1 MTADSPSSFPT
12 SLIDLRGVKG
22 KNCQDGTPCR
32 GGNMGC
38 ARIEGNGAVGP
49 SHKRHQ
55 SGKGRFSQGID
66 DAFGMLHPVFDGV
79 HLRTMR
85 FNARYDDG
93 RIIARDEP
101 VSKGGEFSA
110 RQSFAFAVVSTQKA
124 PLVPW
129 QNIQQ
134 AGHQRRQDPL
144 RLMGQGQE
152 E

>member
-1 MTADSPSSFPT
+1 
-12 SLIDLRGVKG
+12 
-22 KNCQDGTPCR
+22 
-32 GGNMGC
+32 
-38 ARIEGNGAVGP
+38 
-49 SHKRHQ
+49 
-55 SGKGRFSQGID
+55 
-66 DAFGMLHPVFDGV
+66 
-79 HLRTMR
+79 MR

>member
-101 VSKGGEFSA
+101 VSKGGELFSPP
-110 RQSFAFAVVSTQKA
+110 V
-124 PLVPW
+124 LCLC
-129 QNIQQ
+129 
-134 AGHQRRQDPL
+134 G
-144 RLMGQGQE
+144 RLHAKKHLWSLGRTSSKQGISGGKIL
-152 E
+152 

>member
-1 MTADSPSSFPT
+1 
-12 SLIDLRGVKG
+12 
-22 KNCQDGTPCR
+22 
-32 GGNMGC
+32 MGC

-101 VSKGGEFSA
+101 VSKGGRIF
-110 RQSFAFAVVSTQKA
+110 QPPVLAFAVVSTQKRTFG
-124 PLVPW
+124 PLAD
-129 QNIQQ
+129 IQQ